1 MEGYPAVPAVTAAMV
16 ARSRGLAGPRFSPDG
31 RRLAWA
37 ETAAGRSDI
46 VVAPADASSPPVVV
60 TADAAAGPFGGFTW
74 AGTEIVYGAADGRL
88 VAVPGTGGPLRVL
101 SPDGEAAAPAAS
113 ADGSRIAFVLE
124 RDDRCDIAV
133 VPTDGSAWPA
143 RLSTGADW
151 AIAHAWAPDG
161 RAVALCRNEG
171 GFGRLVVAPID
182 GDARPVG
189 KGWHHYL
196 DWGPAGIA
204 AVRSGGVT
212 PTSVVVADPEVEGAR
227 RVLAVGA
234 PGALVAAG
242 PVEPEPV
249 SWTGEDGGAVHG
261 LLYRPATSALGPGTA
276 PPMIVY
282 VHGGPTGSSAVTWWP
297 RPPFWVARGWA

>member
-60 TADAAAGPFGGFTW
+60 TADAAAGPFGGVPW
-74 AGTEIVYGAADGRL
+74 AGPEVVYGPAAGR
-88 VAVPGTGGPLRVL
+88 PGGGAAGGRPGGGAGGGGVTGGRVAWGQPGV
-101 SPDGEAAAPAAS
+101 SPGGDAL
-113 ADGSRIAFVLE
+113 AFVCARTGWMNIGVGDGWGEGAKPLLDEPLE
-124 RDDRCDIAV
+124 HAE
-133 VPTDGSAWPA
+133 PTW
-143 RLSTGADW
+143 GAGQRSY
-151 AIAHAWAPDG
+151 AWAPDG

-212 PTSVVVADPEVEGAR
+212 PPSVVVADPEVEGAR

-242 PVEPEPV
+242 PVEPQPV
-249 SWTGEDGGAVHG
+249 SWTGEDGRAVHR
-261 LLYRPATSALGPGTA
+261 LLYRPATSALRPRAA
-276 PPMIVY
+276 PPVILY
-282 VHGGPTGSSAVTWWP
+282 LHRGPPGPSA
-297 RPPFWVARGWA
+297 

>member
-1 MEGYPAVPAVTAAMV
+1 MG
-16 ARSRGLAGPRFSPDG
+16 ARSGGLAGPRFSPDG

-88 VAVPGTGGPLRVL
+88 VAVPGTGGPPPVL
-101 SPDGEAAAPAAS
+101 SPHGEAARPGARRGGAAVPCVG
-113 ADGSRIAFVLE
+113 AGPGGRNFGGGGGWGGGANPLLDEPLE
-124 RDDRCDIAV
+124 HAE
-133 VPTDGSAWPA
+133 PTW
-143 RLSTGADW
+143 GAGQRSY
-151 AIAHAWAPDG
+151 AWAPDG

-212 PTSVVVADPEVEGAR
+212 PPSVVVADPEVEGAR
-227 RVLAVGA
+227 RVLAVRA
-234 PGALVAAG
+234 PGAPVA
-242 PVEPEPV
+242 
-249 SWTGEDGGAVHG
+249 
-261 LLYRPATSALGPGTA
+261 
-276 PPMIVY
+276 
-282 VHGGPTGSSAVTWWP
+282 
-297 RPPFWVARGWA
+297 